1 MSVETEITRISNA
14 KAAIKAAIEGKG
26 VTVPNGTLLD
36 GMAELIDSIEG
47 GGGGYE
53 VSFGLINLAEN
64 STTITFDHGL
74 SKAPDY
80 VSIFLPIGYSY
91 KSYANSL
98 RTYYKRHGYLSS
110 IEEKRDVYATRSSTS
125 YVYHENGMA
134 PSDVAFT
141 IDDTTVTASEC
152 TFDPYYS
159 ARTWLSGKPY
169 MWICIS
175 GDVVFPYQ

>member
-1 MSVETEITRISNA
+1 MSIATDVSRIKGNITAALNA
-14 KAAIKAAIEGKG
+14 IADKG
-26 VTVPNGTLLD
+26 VNVPAGSTSD
-36 GMAELIDSIEG
+36 ELASLIASIEA

-64 STTITFDHGL
+64 STTITFEHGL

-98 RTYYKRHGYLSS
+98 RTYYKQHDYSS
-110 IEEKRDVYATRSSTS
+110 IVERHDAYATKSPTS
-125 YVYHENGMA
+125 YAYHESGMGLGQ
-134 PSDVAFT
+134 VAFT

-152 TFDPYYS
+152 NFGTS
-159 ARTWLSGKPY
+159 TARSWISGNPY

-175 GDVVFPYQ
+175 GDVVFPYN

>member
-1 MSVETEITRISNA
+1 MSIQTDLTRIKNA
-14 KAAIKAAIEGKG
+14 KAAIKTAIEGKG
-26 VTVPNGTLLD
+26 VTVPDGTLLD
-36 GMAELIDSIEG
+36 GMAALIESIEA

-53 VSFGLINLAEN
+53 VSCGIINLAEN
-64 STTITFDHGL
+64 STTITFEHGL

-91 KSYANSL
+91 ASYANSL
-98 RTYYKRHGYLSS
+98 RTYYKKHGYSS
-110 IEEKRDVYATRSSTS
+110 IEEKRDVYAARSSKS
-125 YVYHENGMA
+125 YVYHENGITRG
-134 PSDVAFT
+134 DVDFI

-152 TFDPYYS
+152 AFDAFSS
-159 ARTWLSGKPY
+159 ARTWMSGNPY

>member
-1 MSVETEITRISNA
+1 MSIATDVSRIKGNITA
-14 KAAIKAAIEGKG
+14 ALAAIANKG
-26 VTVPNGTLLD
+26 VTVPD
-36 GMAELIDSIEG
+36 GSTSDALASLIASIKA

-53 VSFGLINLAEN
+53 VSFGIINLAEN
-64 STTITFDHGL
+64 SATITFDHGL

-98 RTYYKRHGYLSS
+98 RTYYKKHNYLS
-110 IEEKRDVYATRSSTS
+110 IKEEYDAYATRSSTS
-125 YVYHENGMA
+125 YVYHENGVSA
-134 PSDVAFT
+134 GDVTFI

-152 TFDPYYS
+152 KFS
-159 ARTWLSGKPY
+159 VNHGARTWISGNPY

-175 GDVVFPYQ
+175 GDVVFPYK